1 MGNSLEA
8 SLVWLRRHF
17 MQNRTVALSFYD
29 SMTLQYPRVGKY
41 IELLLSC
48 SVMSNSLRPHGLQHA
63 RFPCPSLSPRVSLNF
78 MSIESVM
85 LFNHLILSS
94 PSPPAFSLSQH
105 RVFSNELAF
114 HIRWPKCW
122 SFSFSISSS
131 NEYSGLISFRI
142 DWYDLLA
149 IQGTLKS
156 LLQHRSSKTSI
167 LRPSTCFMIQLS
179 HLYMTTGK
187 TIALTRWAFVGK
199 LMSAFQYAV

>member
-1 MGNSLEA
+1 MRIQLEYWTTEGKMVGWHHWLKGRESEQVLGDGEGQESLTCCSPPGHKESDTTEWRNNNKA
-8 SLVWLRRHF
+8 SKTEFTYLF
-17 MQNRTVALSFYD
+17 C
-29 SMTLQYPRVGKY
+29 Y
-41 IELLLSC
+41 ILLLLFSC
-48 SVMSNSLRPHGLQHA
+48 SVVSNSLRPHGLQHA

-142 DWYDLLA
+142 NWFDLL
-149 IQGTLKS
+149 S
-156 LLQHRSSKTSI
+156 YLL
-167 LRPSTCFMIQLS
+167 LCLPP
-179 HLYMTTGK
+179 
-187 TIALTRWAFVGK
+187 
-199 LMSAFQYAV
+199 

>member
-1 MGNSLEA
+1 MVFCYESLSRLRPYDDFRLVLEKLPLYVSYLLCFHVNSLQSGGTCA
-8 SLVWLRRHF
+8 FSLYP
-17 MQNRTVALSFYD
+17 QALVHSLKLSGYTTFVELDKTEFTY
-29 SMTLQYPRVGKY
+29 LFCY
-41 IELLLSC
+41 ILLLLFSC
-48 SVMSNSLRPHGLQHA
+48 SVVSNSLRPHGLQHA
-63 RFPCPSLSPRVSLNF
+63 RCPCPSLSPRVSLNF

-156 LLQHRSSKTSI
+156 LLQHHKDT
-167 LRPSTCFMIQLS
+167 
-179 HLYMTTGK
+179 
-187 TIALTRWAFVGK
+187 
-199 LMSAFQYAV
+199 